1 MAEEELFLGFF
12 LLPDNE
18 ENVKRTEGEEAALA
32 AAVGAGDEV
41 ENARHAADGLGVNF
55 FRRSPANGV
64 VESLSEVQNSVSVA
78 QQHDPPSTSGTPRP
92 TRPPLRPSRNHVH
105 GPILGS

>member
-1 MAEEELFLGFF
+1 MSVISISIIIDLRF
-12 LLPDNE
+12 
-18 ENVKRTEGEEAALA
+18 
-32 AAVGAGDEV
+32 
-41 ENARHAADGLGVNF
+41 NACVHNF
-55 FRRSPANGV
+55 FIESPANGV